1 MREDTRNYLAI
12 YLNNIEVFDYIGS
25 RTVDEKELQK
35 KFPSLDMSTLEPLVD
50 YSDSN
55 YKIKFDFLRMFL
67 QDVFE
72 NIVTGLLDYSFLT
85 EFVRKNYPDYSVC
98 KLTDIESEEHQSYK
112 FLFENISE
120 KYNSLNEEFYSQLH
134 KLQTVES
141 ELATK
146 NLEIKKLKNSK
157 DNFEDSAAALKQFIE
172 NLLSNEIVIS
182 NTRALDAGGDPIVC
196 STDNI
201 SVKPEEISLRPGVYD
216 STRPSWFSEIRYE
229 LNKLNA
235 AKKVA
240 ESTSSTFFDLLKKA
254 NDLKKMD
261 APLDIK
267 ANEYEKRRKQ
277 EIIKLIS
284 DTSLS
289 NEEKYLKYILLT
301 PGLSRDYLKTLD
313 GAADLCIDAKLVIK
327 LLEQPKETFNKEIIE
342 AYISRAHKG
351 TEYNIKQ
358 ELAEEL
364 IKGQWSIVSDI
375 NGKREKFQLVPF
387 ELLSEIADRLKKI
400 LIALDQKNSAEFV
413 LNSILEDSTSDATSF
428 EENIENPD
436 EDDDSA
442 SGDAFDTL
450 WESEL
455 EAQFSDF
462 DKGVI

>member
-1 MREDTRNYLAI
+1 MREDTKNYLAI

-25 RTVDEKELQK
+25 RTVGEKELQK

-55 YKIKFDFLRMFL
+55 YKIRFDFLRMFL
-67 QDVFE
+67 QDVFG
-72 NIVTGLLDYSFLT
+72 NIVTGLLDNSFLT
-85 EFVRKNYPDYSVC
+85 EFVRKNYPNYSVC
-98 KLTDIESEEHQSYK
+98 RLTDIESEEHQSYK

-182 NTRALDAGGDPIVC
+182 NTRALDASGDPIVC

-240 ESTSSTFFDLLKKA
+240 ESTSSTFFDLLKKS

-364 IKGQWSIVSDI
+364 IKGQWSVVSDI

-413 LNSILEDSTSDATSF
+413 LNNIYEDSASDAASF
-428 EENIENPD
+428 EENIENSD

>member
-120 KYNSLNEEFYSQLH
+120 KYNSLNEEFYSQLY

-413 LNSILEDSTSDATSF
+413 LNNIPEDSTSDAARF